1 MIVILGM
8 WSTITS
14 VTFGKYCLLRKYAEH
29 DQTIAYLVHVL
40 VIFIF
45 QLLRKKTVCLFP
57 VLLYGIA
64 SVKVWCLAF
73 YRVIQV
79 NISLPI
85 IHYFNHKGRHYLKL
99 TLALYSPSVTT
110 SYRQISWSLVT
121 AGLDIALIVS
131 LWNFTGISAALLP
144 RCLSNCRGI
153 EKV

>member
-14 VTFGKYCLLRKYAEH
+14 VNFGKYCSLIKYAEH

-40 VIFIF
+40 VIFIS
-45 QLLRKKTVCLFP
+45 QLLKKNVCLFP
-57 VLLYGIA
+57 VLLYVIA

-85 IHYFNHKGRHYLKL
+85 IHYFNHRDRHYLKL
-99 TLALYSPSVTT
+99 TLALYSPSITT

-121 AGLDIALIVS
+121 AGLDIASIVS
-131 LWNFTGISAALLP
+131 LWNLTGISAALLP
-144 RCLSNCRGI
+144 RCLSTCRGI
-153 EKV
+153 EKF